1 MATAT
6 TDPAATISVFADWL
20 HLLDGP
26 KHEVFTQIV
35 QQENWGRLFKLI
47 TLVLFL
53 SGAIVGARLTIEY
66 LQKDG
71 LHSVLESPIA
81 LTFLI
86 VGAMLAAFYNGI
98 ARLFGITLSLT
109 KSFFII
115 LSLGLPWIPIF
126 TCIDVI
132 PSLPQFK
139 LQGILFLLSHLV
151 LIKPI
156 FNFIA
161 GVKSVTGCAGWRV
174 TISILLPI
182 TFFMFLVVYMF
193 S

>member
-1 MATAT
+1 MAIASTNRAT
-6 TDPAATISVFADWL
+6 MSVFADWL

-26 KHEVFTQIV
+26 RHKVFAQIV
-35 QQENWGRLFKLI
+35 EKENWGRLFKLL

-71 LHSVLESPIA
+71 LNSVLESPLA

-86 VGAMLAAFYNGI
+86 VGAMLAALYNGI
-98 ARLFGITLSLT
+98 ARLFGITLTLP

-132 PSLPQFK
+132 PSLPEFK
-139 LQGILFLLSHLV
+139 LQGVIFLLSHLV

-161 GVKSVTGCAGWRV
+161 GVKSVTGCAGWRAAV
-174 TISILLPI
+174 SILLPI
-182 TFFMFLVVYMF
+182 SFFMFLVIYMF

>member
-1 MATAT
+1 MAVASTN
-6 TDPAATISVFADWL
+6 PRKISVFADWL

-26 KHEVFTQIV
+26 RHKVFAQIV
-35 QQENWGRLFKLI
+35 EKEHWGRLFKLL

-53 SGAIVGARLTIEY
+53 SGAVLGARLTIEY
-66 LQKDG
+66 LQKNA
-71 LHSVLESPIA
+71 LTSVLESHLA

-86 VGAMLAAFYNGI
+86 VGAMLAALYNGI
-98 ARLFGITLSLT
+98 ARLFGITLTLP

-132 PSLPQFK
+132 PSLPPFK
-139 LQGILFLLSHLV
+139 LQGIIFLLAHLV

-161 GVKSVTGCAGWRV
+161 GVKSVTGCPGWRV
-174 TISILLPI
+174 TVSILVPI
-182 TFFMFLVVYMF
+182 SFFMFLVIYMF

>member
-1 MATAT
+1 MAIAS
-6 TDPAATISVFADWL
+6 TDPPTISVFADWL

-26 KHEVFTQIV
+26 RQKVFAEIV
-35 QQENWGRLFKLI
+35 EQENWSRLFKLL
-47 TLVLFL
+47 TLALFL
-53 SGAIVGARLTIEY
+53 SGAIVGVRLTIEY
-66 LQKDG
+66 LLTDG
-71 LHSVLESPIA
+71 PKSVLESQLA

-86 VGAMLAAFYNGI
+86 VGAMLATLYNGI
-98 ARLFGITLSLT
+98 ARLFGIALTLP

-126 TCIDVI
+126 TVIDVI
-132 PSLPQFK
+132 PSLPPFK
-139 LQGILFLLSHLV
+139 LQGIIFLLSHLV

-174 TISILLPI
+174 AVSIILPI
-182 TFFMFLVVYMF
+182 IFFMFLVVYMF